1 MGETFRVSV
10 RELVAFSYFP
20 PDITPAEDA
29 ERMLAG
35 GRAHRARQAG
45 AGGESEKSLRH
56 TFASLDADVTVYGR
70 MDLFEDGDVPFVEEI
85 KLGSQAHPEP
95 LPEHWAQAV
104 CYGAMLAQEKP
115 CERVR
120 LCVCYVDEAGEALSR
135 HEETLDREGLTAAL
149 QSLLEPWTTWALRES
164 AYRRERDASL
174 QTLAFPYET
183 YRKGQRELA
192 VQVYTAIRRKKRLFA
207 SLPTGTGKS
216 VAVLY
221 PALKALGEGLT
232 GKVLYLTARNTAR
245 QSPIHALERMY
256 RQGMRARCTVLTA
269 KEKLCP
275 APTRCHPDF
284 CPRARGH
291 YLRQGDA
298 VDELLACT
306 DEVWTDER
314 ILWTAERH
322 NVCPFELAL
331 ALVDV
336 ADLVLMDLNYAFDP
350 FAQVKR
356 LFQHRRD
363 MTLLVDE
370 AHHAVERVRDSLSG
384 ELDSRELVRLRAQHG
399 KRVGRKTP
407 YYRALTA
414 LIHELR
420 ALGEGETPPF
430 ERTLD
435 MLPEGVT
442 QRAEEAFGL
451 AVQQLAWGGDA
462 EAVDAVRMLMGFRYA
477 AAHLDEDYAVLLE
490 GRGRERV
497 LTLYCL
503 LPGKEIA
510 RVTRGLRGS
519 VFFSATLTPLPA
531 MKRLLGGEEE
541 DACFA
546 LPSPFD
552 QRHLAVVRR
561 RVHTGYDRRESTAK
575 QIADALCELTAARP
589 GSYIA
594 YFPSY
599 AYLKLVQD
607 CLEEAEG
614 LPPLLVQRRDMAGDE
629 QLAFLEA
636 FEKEKGPKLGLCVL
650 GGLYS
655 EGIDLPG
662 ERLIGAAVIGMGLP
676 VPSARLAAV
685 RVCYER
691 HFGDGFGYACRI
703 PGMHKVLQA
712 AGRVVRSETD
722 RGIVLLLDERYY
734 DPAYAALLSAD
745 WQLCDGDIALAAQRL
760 EETACKRGGKG

>member
-45 AGGESEKSLRH
+45 AAGESEKSLCH
-56 TFASLDADVTVYGR
+56 AFSCLGADVTVYGR

-85 KLGSQAHPEP
+85 KLGAQARPEP
-95 LPEHWAQAV
+95 LPEHWAQAM
-104 CYGAMLAQEKP
+104 CYGAMLAKEKP

-135 HEETLDREGLTAAL
+135 HEETLDRDALATAL
-149 QSLLEPWTTWALRES
+149 QNLLEPWTACALRES

-174 QTLAFPYET
+174 RALAFPYES

-216 VAVLY
+216 AAVLY

-245 QSPIHALERMY
+245 QSPVHALERMY
-256 RQGMRARCTVLTA
+256 REGLRARCTVLTA

-275 APTRCHPDF
+275 APARCHPDF
-284 CPRARGH
+284 CPRAKGH

-298 VDELLACT
+298 VDELLACR
-306 DEVWTDER
+306 DAVWTDER
-314 ILWTAERH
+314 ILRAAAH
-322 NVCPFELAL
+322 HDVCPFELAL
-331 ALVDV
+331 ALVELADV
-336 ADLVLMDLNYAFDP
+336 VLMDLNYAFDP

-356 LFQHRRD
+356 LFQRRRD

-370 AHHAVERVRDSLSG
+370 AHHAVERVRESLSG
-384 ELDSRELVRLRAQHG
+384 ALDSRELARLRAEHG
-399 KRVGRKTP
+399 KRAGRKTP

-414 LIHELR
+414 LIQALRELGGQEKR
-420 ALGEGETPPF
+420 SF

-435 MLPEGVT
+435 ALPEGIV

-451 AVQQLAWGGDA
+451 AVQQLAQGEGAADA
-462 EAVDAVRMLMGFRYA
+462 ARMLMGFRYA
-477 AAHLDEDYAVLLE
+477 AEHLDEDYAVLLE
-490 GRGRERV
+490 GRGRERT

-503 LPGKEIA
+503 LPGREIA
-510 RVTRGLRGS
+510 RVTRGLRGA

-541 DACFA
+541 DACFS

-552 QRHLAVVRR
+552 PRHLQVVRR
-561 RVHTGYDRRESTAK
+561 RVNTGYDRRESTAE
-575 QIADALCELTAARP
+575 QIADALRELTAARP

-599 AYLKLVQD
+599 AYLSLV
-607 CLEEAEG
+607 LERLKEAEN
-614 LPPLLVQRRDMAGDE
+614 LPPLLVQRRDMEGDE
-629 QLAFLEA
+629 QAAFLEA
-636 FEKEKGPKLGLCVL
+636 FEKEKGPRLGLCVL

-662 ERLIGAAVIGMGLP
+662 ERLIGAAVVGMGMP

-685 RVCYER
+685 RACYQR
-691 HFGDGFGYACRI
+691 HFGDGFAYACRI

-712 AGRVVRSETD
+712 AGRVVRSESD
-722 RGIVLLLDERYY
+722 RGIVLLLDDRYY
-734 DPAYAALLSAD
+734 DPAYAALLPDS
-745 WQLCDGDIALAAQRL
+745 WQLCDEDISLAAQRL
-760 EETACKRGGKG
+760 EETACKEGGEG

>member
-29 ERMLAG
+29 ERLLAG
-35 GRAHRARQAG
+35 GRAHRARQSG
-45 AGGESEKSLRH
+45 AGGESEKSLRR
-56 TFASLDADVTVYGR
+56 TFACLGAEVTVYGR
-70 MDLFEDGDVPFVEEI
+70 MDLFEDGDVPYVEEI
-85 KLGSQAHPEP
+85 KLSARARPEP
-95 LPEHWAQAV
+95 LPEHWAQAL
-104 CYGAMLAQEKP
+104 CYGAMLAPEKP
-115 CERVR
+115 CGRVR
-120 LCVCYVDEAGEALSR
+120 LCVCYVDETGEALSR
-135 HEETLDREGLTAAL
+135 HEETLERNELDAAL
-149 QSLLEPWTTWALRES
+149 RGLLEPWTAFALRES
-164 AYRRERDASL
+164 AYRRERDESL
-174 QTLAFPYET
+174 RTLAFPYEA

-256 RQGMRARCTVLTA
+256 REGLRARCTVLTA
-269 KEKLCP
+269 REKLCP

-284 CPRARGH
+284 CSRARGH
-291 YLRQGDA
+291 YLRQGEA
-298 VDELLACT
+298 VDELLACR
-306 DEVWTDER
+306 EAVWTEER
-314 ILWTAERH
+314 ILRAAQRH
-322 NVCPFELAL
+322 DVCPFELAL
-331 ALVDV
+331 ALVDL
-336 ADLVLMDLNYAFDP
+336 ADVVLMDLNYAFDP

-384 ELDSRELVRLRAQHG
+384 ALDSRELACLRAEHG
-399 KRVGRKTP
+399 RRAGRKTP

-414 LIHELR
+414 LIRQLR
-420 ALGEGETPPF
+420 ALGEGESPF
-430 ERTLD
+430 ERTLKT
-435 MLPEGVT
+435 LPEGIV
-442 QRAEEAFGL
+442 QSAEEALTL
-451 AVQQLAWGGDA
+451 ALGQLARGEGADA
-462 EAVDAVRMLMGFRYA
+462 SDAARMLMGFRYA
-477 AAHLDEDYAVLLE
+477 AERLDEDYAVLLE
-490 GRGRERV
+490 GRGRDRT

-503 LPGKEIA
+503 LPGREIA
-510 RVTRGLRGS
+510 HVTRGLRGA

-531 MKRLLGGEEE
+531 MKRLLGGTEE
-541 DACFA
+541 DVCFA

-552 QRHLAVVRR
+552 PRNLMVVRR
-561 RVHTGYDRRESTAK
+561 RVNTAYDRRESTAE

-599 AYLKLVQD
+599 AYLSLVLD
-607 CLEEAEG
+607 CLKKDADR
-614 LPPLLVQRRDMAGDE
+614 LPPLLVQRRDMEGDE
-629 QLAFLEA
+629 QTAFLEA
-636 FEKEKGPKLGLCVL
+636 LEKETGPRLALCVL

-685 RVCYER
+685 RACYQR
-691 HFGDGFGYACRI
+691 HFGDGFAYACRI

-712 AGRVVRSETD
+712 AGRVVRSEND
-722 RGIVLLLDERYY
+722 RGIVLLLDDRYY
-734 DPAYAALLSAD
+734 DPAYAALLPAE
-745 WQLCDGDIALAAQRL
+745 WQLCGEDIVVAAQRL
-760 EETACKRGGKG
+760 EELTCQEGGEG

>member
-45 AGGESEKSLRH
+45 AAGESEKSLCH
-56 TFASLDADVTVYGR
+56 AFSCLGADVTVYGR

-85 KLGSQAHPEP
+85 KLGAQARPEP

-104 CYGAMLAQEKP
+104 CYGAMLAREKP

-135 HEETLDREGLTAAL
+135 HEETLDRDALATAL
-149 QSLLEPWTTWALRES
+149 QNLLEPWTACALRES

-174 QTLAFPYET
+174 RALAFPYES

-216 VAVLY
+216 AAVLY

-245 QSPIHALERMY
+245 QSPVHALERMY
-256 RQGMRARCTVLTA
+256 REGLRARCTVLTA

-275 APTRCHPDF
+275 APARCHPDF
-284 CPRARGH
+284 CPRAKGH

-298 VDELLACT
+298 VDELLACR
-306 DEVWTDER
+306 DAVWTDER
-314 ILWTAERH
+314 ILRAAAH
-322 NVCPFELAL
+322 HDVCPFELAL
-331 ALVDV
+331 ALVELADV
-336 ADLVLMDLNYAFDP
+336 VLMDLNYAFDP

-356 LFQHRRD
+356 LFQRRRD

-384 ELDSRELVRLRAQHG
+384 SLDSRELARLRAEHG
-399 KRVGRKTP
+399 KQAGRKTP

-414 LIHELR
+414 LIR
-420 ALGEGETPPF
+420 ALRELGGQEKRSF

-435 MLPEGVT
+435 ALPEGLV

-451 AVQQLAWGGDA
+451 AVQQLAQGEGAADA
-462 EAVDAVRMLMGFRYA
+462 ARMLMGFRYA
-477 AAHLDEDYAVLLE
+477 AEHLDEDYAVLLE
-490 GRGRERV
+490 GRGRERT

-503 LPGKEIA
+503 LPGREIA
-510 RVTRGLRGS
+510 RVTRGLRGA

-541 DACFA
+541 DACFS

-552 QRHLAVVRR
+552 PRHLQVVRR
-561 RVHTGYDRRESTAK
+561 RVNTDYDRRESTAE
-575 QIADALCELTAARP
+575 QIADALRELTAARP

-599 AYLKLVQD
+599 AYLSLV
-607 CLEEAEG
+607 LERLKEAEN
-614 LPPLLVQRRDMAGDE
+614 LPPLLVQRRDMEGDE
-629 QLAFLEA
+629 QAAFLEA

-662 ERLIGAAVIGMGLP
+662 ERLIGAAVVGMGLP

-685 RVCYER
+685 RACYHR
-691 HFGDGFGYACRI
+691 HFGDGFAYACRI

-712 AGRVVRSETD
+712 AGRVVRSESD
-722 RGIVLLLDERYY
+722 RGIVLLLDDRYY
-734 DPAYAALLSAD
+734 DPAYAALLPDS
-745 WQLCDGDIALAAQRL
+745 WQLCDEDISLAAQRL
-760 EETACKRGGKG
+760 EETACKEGGEG

>member
-45 AGGESEKSLRH
+45 AAGESEKSLCH
-56 TFASLDADVTVYGR
+56 AFSCLGADVTVYGR

-85 KLGSQAHPEP
+85 KLGAQARPEP

-104 CYGAMLAQEKP
+104 CYGAMLAKEKP

-135 HEETLDREGLTAAL
+135 HEETLDRDALATAL
-149 QSLLEPWTTWALRES
+149 QNLLEPWTACALRES

-174 QTLAFPYET
+174 RALAFPYES

-192 VQVYTAIRRKKRLFA
+192 VQVYTAIRRKKRLFS

-216 VAVLY
+216 AAVLY

-245 QSPIHALERMY
+245 QSPVHALERMY
-256 RQGMRARCTVLTA
+256 REGLRARCTVLTA

-275 APTRCHPDF
+275 APARCHPDF
-284 CPRARGH
+284 CPRAKGH

-298 VDELLACT
+298 VDELLACR
-306 DEVWTDER
+306 DAVWTDER
-314 ILWTAERH
+314 ILRAAAH
-322 NVCPFELAL
+322 HDVCPFELAL
-331 ALVDV
+331 ALVELADV
-336 ADLVLMDLNYAFDP
+336 VLMDLNYAFDP

-356 LFQHRRD
+356 LFQRRRD

-370 AHHAVERVRDSLSG
+370 AHHAVERVRESLSG
-384 ELDSRELVRLRAQHG
+384 ALDSRELARLRAEHG
-399 KRVGRKTP
+399 KRAGRKTP

-414 LIHELR
+414 LIR
-420 ALGEGETPPF
+420 ALRELDGQEKRSF

-435 MLPEGVT
+435 ALPEGLV

-451 AVQQLAWGGDA
+451 AVQQLAQGEGAADA
-462 EAVDAVRMLMGFRYA
+462 ARMLMGFRYA
-477 AAHLDEDYAVLLE
+477 AEHLDEDYAVLLE
-490 GRGRERV
+490 GRGRERT

-503 LPGKEIA
+503 LPGREIA
-510 RVTRGLRGS
+510 RVTRGLRGA

-541 DACFA
+541 DACFS

-552 QRHLAVVRR
+552 PRHLQVVRR
-561 RVHTGYDRRESTAK
+561 RVNTGYDRRESTAE
-575 QIADALCELTAARP
+575 QIADALRELTAARP

-599 AYLKLVQD
+599 AYLSLV
-607 CLEEAEG
+607 LERLKEAEN
-614 LPPLLVQRRDMAGDE
+614 LPPLLVQRRDMEGDE
-629 QLAFLEA
+629 QAAFLEA

-662 ERLIGAAVIGMGLP
+662 ERLIGAAVVGMGLP

-685 RVCYER
+685 RACYHR
-691 HFGDGFGYACRI
+691 HFGDGFAYACRI

-712 AGRVVRSETD
+712 AGRVVRSESD
-722 RGIVLLLDERYY
+722 RGIVLLLDDRYY
-734 DPAYAALLSAD
+734 DPAYAALLPDS
-745 WQLCDGDIALAAQRL
+745 WQLCDEDISLAAQRL
-760 EETACKRGGKG
+760 EETACKEGGEG

>member
-10 RELVAFSYFP
+10 RELVAFSCFP

-35 GRAHRARQAG
+35 GRAHRARQAE
-45 AGGESEKSLRH
+45 AEGESEKVIRH
-56 TFASLDADVTVYGR
+56 AFLCLGAEVTVYGR

-85 KLGSQAHPEP
+85 KLSAQARPEP
-95 LPEHWAQAV
+95 LPEHRAQAL
-104 CYGAMLAQEKP
+104 CYGAMLTQEKP
-115 CERVR
+115 CGQVR
-120 LCVCYVDEAGEALSR
+120 LCVCYVNEAGEPLSR
-135 HEETLDREGLTAAL
+135 HEETLGRDELDAAL
-149 QSLLEPWTTWALRES
+149 KGLLEPWTAFALRES
-164 AYRRERDASL
+164 ARRRERDESL
-174 QTLAFPYET
+174 RALAFPYEA

-245 QSPIHALERMY
+245 QSPVHALERMY
-256 RQGMRARCTVLTA
+256 GQGMRARCTVLTA

-291 YLRQGDA
+291 YLRQGEA
-298 VDELLACT
+298 VDELLTCRDA
-306 DEVWTDER
+306 VWTDER
-314 ILWTAERH
+314 IIRAAERH
-322 NVCPFELAL
+322 SVCPFELAL
-331 ALVDV
+331 ALVELADV
-336 ADLVLMDLNYAFDP
+336 VLMDLNYAFDP

-356 LFQHRRD
+356 LFQRRRD
-363 MTLLVDE
+363 LTLLVDE

-384 ELDSRELVRLRAQHG
+384 VLDSRELARLRAEHG
-399 KRVGRKTP
+399 KRAGRKTP

-414 LIHELR
+414 LIRALR
-420 ALGEGETPPF
+420 ALGEGEAGPF
-430 ERTLD
+430 ECELD
-435 MLPEGVT
+435 ALPEDIV
-442 QRAEEAFGL
+442 QAANEALAQGL
-451 AVQQLAWGGDA
+451 ALMARGGGA
-462 EAVDAVRMLMGFRYA
+462 EAMDATRMLMAFRYA
-477 AAHLDEDYAVLLE
+477 TEHLDEDYAVLLE
-490 GRGRERV
+490 GRGRERT
-497 LTLYCL
+497 LALYCL

-510 RVTRGLRGS
+510 RVTRGVRGA

-552 QRHLAVVRR
+552 PRNLMVVRR
-561 RVHTGYDRRESTAK
+561 RVNTAYDRREGTAA
-575 QIADALCELTAARP
+575 QIAGALSELVAARP

-599 AYLKLVQD
+599 AYLSLVLD
-607 CLEEAEG
+607 CLKKMEN
-614 LPPLLVQRRDMAGDE
+614 LPPLLVQRRDMQGDE
-629 QLAFLEA
+629 QAAFLSA

-650 GGLYS
+650 GGLFS

-685 RVCYER
+685 RACYQR
-691 HFGDGFGYACRI
+691 HFGDGFAYACRI

-712 AGRVVRSETD
+712 AGRVVRSESD
-722 RGIVLLLDERYY
+722 RGIVLLLDGRYY
-734 DPAYAALLSAD
+734 DPAYTALLPAS
-745 WQLCDGDIALAAQRL
+745 WQLWDEDIAPAVRRL
-760 EETACKRGGKG
+760 EEPTCEEGGQG

>member
-45 AGGESEKSLRH
+45 AAGESEKSLCH
-56 TFASLDADVTVYGR
+56 AFSCLGADVTVYGR

-85 KLGSQAHPEP
+85 KLGAQARPEP

-104 CYGAMLAQEKP
+104 CYGAMLAKEKP

-135 HEETLDREGLTAAL
+135 HEETLDRDALATAL
-149 QSLLEPWTTWALRES
+149 QNLLEPWTACALRES

-174 QTLAFPYET
+174 RALAFPYES

-216 VAVLY
+216 AAVLY

-245 QSPIHALERMY
+245 QSPVHALERMY
-256 RQGMRARCTVLTA
+256 REGLRARCTVLTA

-275 APTRCHPDF
+275 APARCHPDF
-284 CPRARGH
+284 CPRAKGH

-298 VDELLACT
+298 VDELLACR
-306 DEVWTDER
+306 DAVWTDER
-314 ILWTAERH
+314 ILRAAAH
-322 NVCPFELAL
+322 HDVCPFELAL
-331 ALVDV
+331 ALVELADV
-336 ADLVLMDLNYAFDP
+336 VLMDLNYAFDP

-356 LFQHRRD
+356 LFQRRRD

-370 AHHAVERVRDSLSG
+370 AHHAVERVRESLSG
-384 ELDSRELVRLRAQHG
+384 ALDSRELARLRAEHG
-399 KRVGRKTP
+399 KRAGRKTP

-414 LIHELR
+414 LIQALRELGGQEKR
-420 ALGEGETPPF
+420 SF

-435 MLPEGVT
+435 ALPEGLV

-451 AVQQLAWGGDA
+451 AVQQLAQGEGAADA
-462 EAVDAVRMLMGFRYA
+462 ARMLMGFRYA
-477 AAHLDEDYAVLLE
+477 AEHLDEDYAVLLE
-490 GRGRERV
+490 GRGRERT

-503 LPGKEIA
+503 LPGREIA
-510 RVTRGLRGS
+510 RVTRGLRGA

-541 DACFA
+541 DAYFS

-552 QRHLAVVRR
+552 PRHLQVVRR
-561 RVHTGYDRRESTAK
+561 RVNTGYDRRESTAE
-575 QIADALCELTAARP
+575 QIADALRELTAARP

-599 AYLKLVQD
+599 AYLSLV
-607 CLEEAEG
+607 LERLKEAEN
-614 LPPLLVQRRDMAGDE
+614 LPPLLVQRRDMEGDE
-629 QLAFLEA
+629 QAAFLEA

-662 ERLIGAAVIGMGLP
+662 ERLIGAAVVGMGLP

-685 RVCYER
+685 RACYQR
-691 HFGDGFGYACRI
+691 HFGDGFAYACRI

-712 AGRVVRSETD
+712 AGRVVRSESD
-722 RGIVLLLDERYY
+722 RGIVLLLDDRYY
-734 DPAYAALLSAD
+734 DPAYAALLPDS
-745 WQLCDGDIALAAQRL
+745 WQLCDEDISLAAQRL
-760 EETACKRGGKG
+760 EETACKEGGEG

>member
-45 AGGESEKSLRH
+45 AAGESEKSLCH
-56 TFASLDADVTVYGR
+56 AFSCLGADVTVYGR

-85 KLGSQAHPEP
+85 KLGAQARFEP

-104 CYGAMLAQEKP
+104 CYGAMLAREKP

-135 HEETLDREGLTAAL
+135 HEETLDRDALVTAL
-149 QSLLEPWTTWALRES
+149 QNLLEPWTACALRES
-164 AYRRERDASL
+164 AYRRDRDASL
-174 QTLAFPYET
+174 RALAFPYES

-216 VAVLY
+216 AAVLY

-245 QSPIHALERMY
+245 QSPVHALERMY
-256 RQGMRARCTVLTA
+256 RKGLRARCTVLTA

-284 CPRARGH
+284 CPRAKGH

-298 VDELLACT
+298 VDELLACR
-306 DEVWTDER
+306 DVVWTDER
-314 ILWTAERH
+314 IHRAAEH
-322 NVCPFELAL
+322 HDVCPFELAL
-331 ALVDV
+331 ALVELADV
-336 ADLVLMDLNYAFDP
+336 VLMDLNYAFDP

-356 LFQHRRD
+356 LFQRRRD

-384 ELDSRELVRLRAQHG
+384 SLDSRELARLRAEHG
-399 KRVGRKTP
+399 KQAGRKTP

-414 LIHELR
+414 LIR
-420 ALGEGETPPF
+420 ALRELGGQEERSF

-435 MLPEGVT
+435 TLPEGIA

-451 AVQQLAWGGDA
+451 AVQQLAQGEGAADA
-462 EAVDAVRMLMGFRYA
+462 ARMLMGFRYA
-477 AAHLDEDYAVLLE
+477 AEHLDEDYAVLLE
-490 GRGRERV
+490 GRGRERT

-503 LPGKEIA
+503 LPGREIA
-510 RVTRGLRGS
+510 RVTRGLRGA

-531 MKRLLGGEEE
+531 MKRLLGGEEA
-541 DACFA
+541 DACFS

-552 QRHLAVVRR
+552 PRHLQVVRR
-561 RVHTGYDRRESTAK
+561 RVNTGYERRESTAE
-575 QIADALCELTAARP
+575 QIADALRELTAARP

-599 AYLKLVQD
+599 AYLSLV
-607 CLEEAEG
+607 LERLKGAEN
-614 LPPLLVQRRDMAGDE
+614 LPPLLVQRRDMEGDE
-629 QLAFLEA
+629 QAAFLEA

-662 ERLIGAAVIGMGLP
+662 ERLIGAAVVGMGLP

-685 RVCYER
+685 RACYQR
-691 HFGDGFGYACRI
+691 HFGDGFAYACRI

-712 AGRVVRSETD
+712 AGRVVRSESD
-722 RGIVLLLDERYY
+722 RGIVLLLDDRYY
-734 DPAYAALLSAD
+734 DPAYAALLPDS
-745 WQLCDGDIALAAQRL
+745 WQLCDEDISLAAQRL
-760 EETACKRGGKG
+760 EETACKEGGEG

>member
-45 AGGESEKSLRH
+45 AAGESEKSLCH
-56 TFASLDADVTVYGR
+56 AFSCLGADVTVYGR

-85 KLGSQAHPEP
+85 KLGAQARPEP

-104 CYGAMLAQEKP
+104 CYGAMLAKEKP

-135 HEETLDREGLTAAL
+135 HEETLDRDALATAL
-149 QSLLEPWTTWALRES
+149 QNLLEPWTACALRES

-174 QTLAFPYET
+174 RALAFPYES

-216 VAVLY
+216 AAVLY

-245 QSPIHALERMY
+245 QSPVHALERMY
-256 RQGMRARCTVLTA
+256 REGLRARCTVLTA

-275 APTRCHPDF
+275 APARCHPDF
-284 CPRARGH
+284 CPRAKGH

-298 VDELLACT
+298 VDELLACR
-306 DEVWTDER
+306 DAVWTDER
-314 ILWTAERH
+314 ILRAAAH
-322 NVCPFELAL
+322 HDVCPFELAL
-331 ALVDV
+331 ALVELADV
-336 ADLVLMDLNYAFDP
+336 VLMDLNYAFDP

-356 LFQHRRD
+356 LFQRRRD

-370 AHHAVERVRDSLSG
+370 AHHAVERVRESLSG
-384 ELDSRELVRLRAQHG
+384 ALDSRELARLRAEHG
-399 KRVGRKTP
+399 KRAGRKTP

-414 LIHELR
+414 LIQALRELGGQEKR
-420 ALGEGETPPF
+420 SF

-435 MLPEGVT
+435 ALPEGIV

-451 AVQQLAWGGDA
+451 AVQQLAQGEGAADA
-462 EAVDAVRMLMGFRYA
+462 ARMLMGFRYA
-477 AAHLDEDYAVLLE
+477 AEHLDEDYAVLLE
-490 GRGRERV
+490 GRGRERT

-503 LPGKEIA
+503 LPGREIA
-510 RVTRGLRGS
+510 RVTRGLRGA

-541 DACFA
+541 DACFS

-552 QRHLAVVRR
+552 PRHLQVVRR
-561 RVHTGYDRRESTAK
+561 RVNTGYDRRESTAE
-575 QIADALCELTAARP
+575 QIADALRELTAARP

-599 AYLKLVQD
+599 AYLSLV
-607 CLEEAEG
+607 LERLKEAENP
-614 LPPLLVQRRDMAGDE
+614 PPLLVQRRDMEGDE
-629 QLAFLEA
+629 QAAFLEA

-662 ERLIGAAVIGMGLP
+662 ERLIGAAVVGMGLP

-685 RVCYER
+685 RACYQR
-691 HFGDGFGYACRI
+691 HFGDGFAYACRI

-712 AGRVVRSETD
+712 AGRVVRSESD
-722 RGIVLLLDERYY
+722 RGIVLLLDDRYY
-734 DPAYAALLSAD
+734 DPAYAALLPDS
-745 WQLCDGDIALAAQRL
+745 WQLCDEDISLAAQRL
-760 EETACKRGGKG
+760 EETACKEGGEG

>member
-45 AGGESEKSLRH
+45 AAGESEKSLCH
-56 TFASLDADVTVYGR
+56 AFSCLGADVTVYGR

-85 KLGSQAHPEP
+85 KLGAQARPEP

-104 CYGAMLAQEKP
+104 CYGAMLAKEKP

-135 HEETLDREGLTAAL
+135 HEETLDRDALATAL
-149 QSLLEPWTTWALRES
+149 QNLLEPWTACALRES

-174 QTLAFPYET
+174 RALAFPYES

-216 VAVLY
+216 AAVLY

-245 QSPIHALERMY
+245 QSPVHALERMY
-256 RQGMRARCTVLTA
+256 REGLRARCTVLTA

-275 APTRCHPDF
+275 APARCHPDF
-284 CPRARGH
+284 CPRAKGH

-298 VDELLACT
+298 VDELLACR
-306 DEVWTDER
+306 DAVWTDER
-314 ILWTAERH
+314 ILRAAAH
-322 NVCPFELAL
+322 HDVCPFELAL
-331 ALVDV
+331 ALVELADV
-336 ADLVLMDLNYAFDP
+336 VLMDLNYAFDP

-356 LFQHRRD
+356 LFQRRRD

-370 AHHAVERVRDSLSG
+370 AHHAVERVRESLSG
-384 ELDSRELVRLRAQHG
+384 ALDSRELARLRAEHG
-399 KRVGRKTP
+399 KRAGRKTP

-414 LIHELR
+414 LIQALRELGGQEKR
-420 ALGEGETPPF
+420 SF
-430 ERTLD
+430 ERTLGA
-435 MLPEGVT
+435 LPEGIV

-451 AVQQLAWGGDA
+451 ALQQLAQGEGAADA
-462 EAVDAVRMLMGFRYA
+462 ARMLMGFRYA
-477 AAHLDEDYAVLLE
+477 AEHLDEDYAVLLE
-490 GRGRERV
+490 GRGRERT

-503 LPGKEIA
+503 LPGREIA
-510 RVTRGLRGS
+510 RVTRGLRGA

-541 DACFA
+541 DACFS

-552 QRHLAVVRR
+552 PRHLQVVRR
-561 RVHTGYDRRESTAK
+561 RVNTGYDRRESTAE
-575 QIADALCELTAARP
+575 QIADALRELTAARP

-599 AYLKLVQD
+599 AYLSLV
-607 CLEEAEG
+607 LERLKEAENP
-614 LPPLLVQRRDMAGDE
+614 PPLLVQRRDMEGDE
-629 QLAFLEA
+629 QAAFLEA

-662 ERLIGAAVIGMGLP
+662 ERLIGAAVVGMGLP

-685 RVCYER
+685 RACYQR
-691 HFGDGFGYACRI
+691 HFGDGFAYACRI

-712 AGRVVRSETD
+712 AGRVVRSESD
-722 RGIVLLLDERYY
+722 RGIVLLLDDRYY
-734 DPAYAALLSAD
+734 DPAYAALLPDS
-745 WQLCDGDIALAAQRL
+745 WQLCDEDISLAAQRL
-760 EETACKRGGKG
+760 EETACKEGGEG

>member
-45 AGGESEKSLRH
+45 AAGESEKSLCH
-56 TFASLDADVTVYGR
+56 AFSCLGADVTVYGR

-85 KLGSQAHPEP
+85 KLGAQARPEP

-104 CYGAMLAQEKP
+104 CYGAMLAREKP

-135 HEETLDREGLTAAL
+135 HEETLDRDALATAL
-149 QSLLEPWTTWALRES
+149 QNLLEPWTACALRES

-174 QTLAFPYET
+174 RALAFPYES

-216 VAVLY
+216 AAVLY

-245 QSPIHALERMY
+245 QSPVHALERMY
-256 RQGMRARCTVLTA
+256 REGLRARCTVLTA

-275 APTRCHPDF
+275 APARCHPDF
-284 CPRARGH
+284 CPRAKGH

-298 VDELLACT
+298 VDELLACR
-306 DEVWTDER
+306 DAVWTDER
-314 ILWTAERH
+314 ILRAAAH
-322 NVCPFELAL
+322 HDVCPFELAL
-331 ALVDV
+331 ALVELADV
-336 ADLVLMDLNYAFDP
+336 VLMDLNYAFDP

-356 LFQHRRD
+356 LFQRRRD

-370 AHHAVERVRDSLSG
+370 AHHAVERVRESLSG
-384 ELDSRELVRLRAQHG
+384 ALDSRELARLRAEHG
-399 KRVGRKTP
+399 KRAGRKTP

-414 LIHELR
+414 LIR
-420 ALGEGETPPF
+420 ALRELGGQEERSF

-435 MLPEGVT
+435 TLPEGIA

-451 AVQQLAWGGDA
+451 AVQQLAQGEGAADA
-462 EAVDAVRMLMGFRYA
+462 ARMLMGFRYA
-477 AAHLDEDYAVLLE
+477 AEHLDEDYAVLLE
-490 GRGRERV
+490 GRGRERT

-503 LPGKEIA
+503 LPGREIA
-510 RVTRGLRGS
+510 RVTRGLRGA

-541 DACFA
+541 DACFS

-552 QRHLAVVRR
+552 PRHLQVVRR
-561 RVHTGYDRRESTAK
+561 RVNTGYDRRESTAE
-575 QIADALCELTAARP
+575 QIADALRELTAARP

-599 AYLKLVQD
+599 AYLSLV
-607 CLEEAEG
+607 LERLKEAEN
-614 LPPLLVQRRDMAGDE
+614 LPPLLVQRRDMEGDE
-629 QLAFLEA
+629 QAAFLEA

-662 ERLIGAAVIGMGLP
+662 ERLIGAAVVGMGLP

-685 RVCYER
+685 RACYQR
-691 HFGDGFGYACRI
+691 HFGDGFAYACRI

-712 AGRVVRSETD
+712 AGRVVRSESD
-722 RGIVLLLDERYY
+722 RGIVLLLDDRYY
-734 DPAYAALLSAD
+734 DPAYAALLPDS
-745 WQLCDGDIALAAQRL
+745 WQLCDEDISLVAQRL
-760 EETACKRGGKG
+760 EETACKEGGEG

>member
-45 AGGESEKSLRH
+45 AAGESEKSLCH
-56 TFASLDADVTVYGR
+56 AFSCLGADVTVYGR

-85 KLGSQAHPEP
+85 KLGAQARPEP

-104 CYGAMLAQEKP
+104 CYGAMLAKEKP

-135 HEETLDREGLTAAL
+135 HEETLDRDALATAL
-149 QSLLEPWTTWALRES
+149 QNLLEPWTACALRES

-174 QTLAFPYET
+174 QALAFPYES

-216 VAVLY
+216 AAVLY

-245 QSPIHALERMY
+245 QSPVHALERMY
-256 RQGMRARCTVLTA
+256 REGLRARCTVLTA

-275 APTRCHPDF
+275 APARCHPDF
-284 CPRARGH
+284 CPRAKGH

-298 VDELLACT
+298 VDELLACR
-306 DEVWTDER
+306 DAVWTDER
-314 ILWTAERH
+314 ILRAAAH
-322 NVCPFELAL
+322 HDVCPFELAL
-331 ALVDV
+331 ALVELADV
-336 ADLVLMDLNYAFDP
+336 VLMDLNYAFDP

-356 LFQHRRD
+356 LFQRRRD

-370 AHHAVERVRDSLSG
+370 AHHAVERVRESLSG
-384 ELDSRELVRLRAQHG
+384 ALDSRELARLRAEHG
-399 KRVGRKTP
+399 KRAGRKTP

-414 LIHELR
+414 LIQALRELGGQEKR
-420 ALGEGETPPF
+420 SF

-435 MLPEGVT
+435 ALPEGIV

-451 AVQQLAWGGDA
+451 ALQQLAQGEGAADA
-462 EAVDAVRMLMGFRYA
+462 ARMLMGFRYA
-477 AAHLDEDYAVLLE
+477 AEHLDEDYAVLLE
-490 GRGRERV
+490 GRGRERT

-503 LPGKEIA
+503 LPGREIA
-510 RVTRGLRGS
+510 RVTRGLRGA

-541 DACFA
+541 DACFS

-552 QRHLAVVRR
+552 PRHLQVVRR
-561 RVHTGYDRRESTAK
+561 RVNTGYDRRESTAE

-599 AYLKLVQD
+599 AYLSLV
-607 CLEEAEG
+607 LERLKEAEN
-614 LPPLLVQRRDMAGDE
+614 LPPLLVQRRDMEGDE
-629 QLAFLEA
+629 QAAFLEA

-662 ERLIGAAVIGMGLP
+662 ERLIGAAVVGMGLP

-685 RVCYER
+685 RACYQR
-691 HFGDGFGYACRI
+691 HFGDGFAYACRI

-712 AGRVVRSETD
+712 AGRVVRSESD
-722 RGIVLLLDERYY
+722 RGIVLLLDDRYY
-734 DPAYAALLSAD
+734 DPAYAALLPDS
-745 WQLCDGDIALAAQRL
+745 WQLCDEDISLAAQRL
-760 EETACKRGGKG
+760 EETACKEGGEG